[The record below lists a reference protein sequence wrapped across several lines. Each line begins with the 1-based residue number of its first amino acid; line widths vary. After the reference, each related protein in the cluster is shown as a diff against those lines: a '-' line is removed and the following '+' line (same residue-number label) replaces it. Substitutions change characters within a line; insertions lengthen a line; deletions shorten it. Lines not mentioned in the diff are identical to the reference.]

1 VDLLWNGG
9 IGTYVKAAAQSNA
22 DVGDR
27 SNDAVRVDAGQLRAK
42 VVGEGGNLGLTQEA
56 RIEYALAGGL
66 VNTDFIDNSAGVDT
80 SDHEVNI
87 KILLDRVV
95 RDGELTMPARNALL
109 HEMTDEVGALVLQH
123 NYQQNRA
130 LAASR
135 AQDIP
140 MLHVHARYIR
150 KLERDGRIRRRL
162 EVLPGARE
170 VAERRSAGTGLT
182 IPEFSVLLAH
192 TKIAATQE
200 VLASELPDDPYLRR
214 VLVDYFP
221 TPLRQRYAS
230 LMGDHRLHREIITTA
245 VVNDMVDRSGTTFLF
260 RLNEETGAS
269 SPEIT
274 AAWLVA
280 REVFDL
286 TGFWS
291 ELEALDGKVES
302 SVQIAALLEGRKLT
316 ERAARWLLH
325 ARRPPFDIQATI
337 DYFADGV
344 LAVGKGL
351 PGLLAGRDLAGYND
365 RYQMFASRGFP
376 PALSNRLAS
385 MVPAYSA
392 FDIVDIT
399 RGTGQP
405 ATETAAVYF
414 DLADRLQIA
423 RLRDMITALPRDDRW
438 TTMARGAIRD
448 DLYAAHAAL
457 ARDVLTVTEPGT
469 PAERLAAWE
478 RRNESAV
485 RRAAQ
490 TLTEIWESNS
500 FNVATLSV
508 AVRTIRTLVATSGL
522 PA

>member
-1 VDLLWNGG
+1 
-9 IGTYVKAAAQSNA
+9 
-22 DVGDR
+22 
-27 SNDAVRVDAGQLRAK
+27 
-42 VVGEGGNLGLTQEA
+42 
-56 RIEYALAGGL
+56 
-66 VNTDFIDNSAGVDT
+66 
-80 SDHEVNI
+80 
-87 KILLDRVV
+87 
-95 RDGELTMPARNALL
+95 M
-109 HEMTDEVGALVLQH
+109 
-123 NYQQNRA
+123 
-130 LAASR
+130 
-135 AQDIP
+135 
-140 MLHVHARYIR
+140 
-150 KLERDGRIRRRL
+150 
-162 EVLPGARE
+162 
-170 VAERRSAGTGLT
+170 
-182 IPEFSVLLAH
+182 
-192 TKIAATQE
+192 
-200 VLASELPDDPYLRR
+200 
-214 VLVDYFP
+214 
-221 TPLRQRYAS
+221 
-230 LMGDHRLHREIITTA
+230 
-245 VVNDMVDRSGTTFLF
+245 
-260 RLNEETGAS
+260 
-269 SPEIT
+269 
-274 AAWLVA
+274 A

-344 LAVGKGL
+344 LAVGEGL
-351 PGLLAGRDLAGYND
+351 PGLLGGRDLAGYDD
-365 RYQMFASRGFP
+365 RVRDVRRPRRSRPRWPTGWPRWCP
-376 PALSNRLAS
+376 PTRRSTS
-385 MVPAYSA
+385 WTSPA
-392 FDIVDIT
+392 
-399 RGTGQP
+399 GTGRP

-508 AVRTIRTLVATSGL
+508 AVRAIRTLVATSGL

>member
-1 VDLLWNGG
+1 
-9 IGTYVKAAAQSNA
+9 
-22 DVGDR
+22 
-27 SNDAVRVDAGQLRAK
+27 
-42 VVGEGGNLGLTQEA
+42 
-56 RIEYALAGGL
+56 
-66 VNTDFIDNSAGVDT
+66 VDT

-87 KILLDRVV
+87 KILLDREV
-95 RDGELTMPARNALL
+95 RAGALAQADRNALL
-109 HEMTDEVGALVLQH
+109 QQMTDEVGALVLQH

-130 LAASR
+130 LAVAR
-135 AQDIP
+135 AQDVQ

-150 KLERDGRIRRRL
+150 KLERDRRIRRRL
-162 EVLPGARE
+162 EVLPGDRE
-170 VAERRSAGTGLT
+170 IAERRSAGTGLT

-200 VLASELPDDPYLRR
+200 VLASGLPDDPYLRQE
-214 VLVDYFP
+214 LVEYFP
-221 TPLRQRYAS
+221 TPLRERYGAQMS
-230 LMGDHRLHREIITTA
+230 DHRLHREIITTA
-245 VVNDMVDRSGTTFLF
+245 VVNDVVDRSGITFTF

-269 SPEIT
+269 VPEMT
-274 AAWLVA
+274 AAWLVT

-286 TGFWS
+286 DGFWA
-291 ELEALDGKVES
+291 ELEALDGQVETG
-302 SVQIAALLEGRKLT
+302 VQITALLEGRKLT
-316 ERAARWLLH
+316 ERAVRWLLH
-325 ARRPPFDIQATI
+325 ARRQPFDISETI
-337 DYFADGV
+337 DFFAGGV
-344 LAVGKGL
+344 LAVGAEL
-351 PGLLAGRDLAGYND
+351 PGLLAGRDLAGYSD
-365 RYQMFASRGFP
+365 RREMFAGRGVP
-376 PALSNRLAS
+376 DPLANRLAA

-392 FDIVDIT
+392 FDIVDIAQ
-399 RGTGQP
+399 GTGLSAQ
-405 ATETAAVYF
+405 ETAAVYF

-478 RRNESAV
+478 LRNDSTV

-490 TLTEIWESNS
+490 TMTEIWESNA

-508 AVRTIRTLVATSGL
+508 AVRAIRTLVATSGL